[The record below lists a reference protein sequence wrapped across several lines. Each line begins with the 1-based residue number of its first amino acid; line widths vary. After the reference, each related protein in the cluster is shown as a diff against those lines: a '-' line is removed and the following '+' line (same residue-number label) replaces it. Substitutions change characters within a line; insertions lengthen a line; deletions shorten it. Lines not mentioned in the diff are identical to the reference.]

1 MRRVVLGV
9 LPIVK
14 ITTNQGWKLFSP
26 VGYNTTQQRKIIMTL
41 QLQPLDQWPQ
51 ADCKHIRGV
60 FTDIDDTLS
69 TDGRVPASVFSAME
83 NLRQAGFLVIPITGR
98 PAGWC
103 DMIARTWPVDA
114 VVGENG
120 ALYFAHDA
128 KNQTMI
134 RVFAHS
140 DSQRLE
146 NRTKLAAIREA
157 VLSAIPGA
165 GIASDQ
171 PYREADLAI
180 DFCEDVAPLP
190 MQQIN
195 QIVDIFEDFGAT
207 AKISSIHVNGWFGNY
222 DKLSMTV
229 RIMAELYNVDIAKEA
244 DEYVFVGD
252 SPNDCP
258 MFKFF
263 PNAVGVANLRELQ
276 DQCSDLPAW
285 ITHSP
290 RGDGFVEVARKLLG
304 SK

>member
-1 MRRVVLGV
+1 
-9 LPIVK
+9 
-14 ITTNQGWKLFSP
+14 
-26 VGYNTTQQRKIIMTL
+26 MTSH
-41 QLQPLDQWPQ
+41 LQPLAQWPL
-51 ADCKHIRGV
+51 ADCEKIRGV
-60 FTDIDDTLS
+60 FTDIDDTLT

-83 NLRQAGFLVIPITGR
+83 DLHQAGFLVIPITGR

-134 RVFAHS
+134 RVFTQS
-140 DSQRLE
+140 QTQRLE
-146 NRTKLAAIREA
+146 NRAKLDAIREA
-157 VLSAIPGA
+157 VLQAIPGA

-180 DFCEDVAPLP
+180 DFCEDVVPLS
-190 MQQIN
+190 MQQID
-195 QIVDIFEDFGAT
+195 QIVEIFEDFGAT
-207 AKISSIHVNGWFGNY
+207 AKISSIHVNGWFGSY
-222 DKLSMTV
+222 DKLSMTK
-229 RIMAELYNVDIAKEA
+229 RIMKELYDVDLTQDA
-244 DEYVFVGD
+244 DKYVFVGD

-263 PNAVGVANLRELQ
+263 PHAVGVANLRDLQ

-285 ITHSP
+285 ISHNP
-290 RGDGFVEVARKLLG
+290 RGGGFVEVARKLLI
-304 SK
+304 K